1 MQKLPIYLYTNLF
14 EVTLDLDKNRG
25 IHQIMYQRTLKIQKG
40 VKNTVQLQF
49 KNSDQKRVG
58 ISSSTFKMNVFDPV
72 DRKLVMSKA
81 LTILDNASTLTN
93 ALKGLAE
100 ISFLE
105 NETLKL
111 DSKSYNFAIIKSE
124 QDGSYSPT
132 YSNTYYDVAGTLE
145 IRDDIYPLPAPGIT
159 LTTFQRYFNGAAWEY
174 GSGNL
179 NVHPDSFGTLHTAA
193 FYMTDYQGT
202 IIVEGSLENSPSIN
216 PRYAMIKTN
225 TYNNKF
231 TGIDYVN
238 FTGVFNYIR
247 VRYIPTPDTTGTF
260 DKLLLRC

>member
-40 VKNTVQLQF
+40 VKNTIQLQF

-58 ISSSTFKMNVFDPV
+58 ISSSTFKINVFDPV
-72 DRKLVMSKA
+72 DRKLVMSKDV
-81 LTILDNASTLTN
+81 TVLDNASTTTN

-111 DSKSYNFAIIKSE
+111 DSKSYNFAIVKSE
-124 QDGSYSPT
+124 DDGSYSPT

-145 IRDDIYPLPAPGIT
+145 IKDEIYPSFVPSFSMSD
-159 LTTFQRYFNGAAWEY
+159 FQRSFNGAAWEY
-174 GSGNL
+174 STGNL
-179 NVHPDSFGTLHTAA
+179 RVYPDSIGTLHTAA
-193 FYMTDYQGT
+193 FYMTNYRGT
-202 IIVEGSLENSPSIN
+202 VLVEGTLENSPSIN
-216 PRYAMIKTN
+216 PNYALISTKV
-225 TYNNKF
+225 YNQF

-238 FTGVFNYIR
+238 FNGVFNYIR
-247 VRYIPTPDTTGTF
+247 VRYIPTTNTTGTF
-260 DKLLLRC
+260 DKLLLRS